1 MTKDSLERFRRAA
14 KALKASYEV
23 GAPDALARIRIN
35 PPGRTAEDLKHADFL
50 HVVARENQFTSWPM
64 MKEAI
69 LRLGMDRAARQQR
82 LKIALWHGQSQV
94 VRDIIWE
101 DPNVADGAFGLKCTL
116 FDPEVLQDLED
127 DPSLATKD
135 FKGRTALLY
144 VCFSRALDAFPE
156 RKPQMLAIAEALLA
170 AGADVNDRFS
180 ASGHE
185 ETPLSALYGAIGHA
199 GNLALGQWLLDNGA
213 DPNDGESLYH
223 ACEMGSPEGVRMLL
237 AAGANPNGTNALK
250 RAMDFDNLEMVQMLL
265 DAGADPNEG
274 HEGWTAL
281 HHAALRMSSEPVC
294 RALINA
300 GADASLVGRGVTAY
314 AAASVYGNA
323 PLAQM
328 MAPAPLSK
336 DEELLA
342 QAVTGQVAD
351 NVYVDPDKLPDLY
364 LDLVREFAG
373 LRKKRAHLAALIK
386 IGMPWD
392 RPDGAGVPPVQMAG
406 WAGQPE
412 MLDFFLRLKPNLGH
426 VNNHGGMLLGTILHG
441 AGNNPNRKEG
451 DYVACLRL
459 ALEEGVA
466 LPRSAINATGDS
478 EIRTFLSQW
487 AQDKPGQVV
496 EHGIV

>member
-1 MTKDSLERFRRAA
+1 M
-14 KALKASYEV
+14 
-23 GAPDALARIRIN
+23 
-35 PPGRTAEDLKHADFL
+35 
-50 HVVARENQFTSWPM
+50 
-64 MKEAI
+64 
-69 LRLGMDRAARQQR
+69 
-82 LKIALWHGQSQV
+82 
-94 VRDIIWE
+94 
-101 DPNVADGAFGLKCTL
+101 
-116 FDPEVLQDLED
+116 
-127 DPSLATKD
+127 
-135 FKGRTALLY
+135 
-144 VCFSRALDAFPE
+144 
-156 RKPQMLAIAEALLA
+156 
-170 AGADVNDRFS
+170 
-180 ASGHE
+180 
-185 ETPLSALYGAIGHA
+185 
-199 GNLALGQWLLDNGA
+199 
-213 DPNDGESLYH
+213 
-223 ACEMGSPEGVRMLL
+223 
-237 AAGANPNGTNALK
+237 
-250 RAMDFDNLEMVQMLL
+250 
-265 DAGADPNEG
+265 
-274 HEGWTAL
+274 
-281 HHAALRMSSEPVC
+281 
-294 RALINA
+294 INA

-328 MAPAPLSK
+328 MTPAPLSK

-392 RPDGAGVPPVQMAG
+392 RPDGAGVTPVQMAG

-451 DYVACLRL
+451 DYVSCLRL